1 MSVARSGCVPGTMT
15 WLGQWMLETFPLLA
29 QIEGAFVSDD
39 LQGKILGQ

>member
-1 MSVARSGCVPGTMT
+1 MFLTGTMT
-15 WLGQWMLETFPLLA
+15 WLGQWMLETFPLLS